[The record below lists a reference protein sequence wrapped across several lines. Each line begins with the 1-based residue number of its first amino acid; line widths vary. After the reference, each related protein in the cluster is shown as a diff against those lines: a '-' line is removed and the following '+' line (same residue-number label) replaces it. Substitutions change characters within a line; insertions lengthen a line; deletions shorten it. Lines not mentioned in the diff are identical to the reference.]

1 MHYSYPAP
9 VSQPETISI
18 SVDAKLTKQ
27 QEISQVV
34 CTISVAE
41 TKGGAFASP
50 MFIG

>member
-1 MHYSYPAP
+1 MNYTAP

-27 QEISQVV
+27 QEVSQVV
-34 CTISVAE
+34 FTVSVSE
-41 TKGGAFASP
+41 SKGGAFASP